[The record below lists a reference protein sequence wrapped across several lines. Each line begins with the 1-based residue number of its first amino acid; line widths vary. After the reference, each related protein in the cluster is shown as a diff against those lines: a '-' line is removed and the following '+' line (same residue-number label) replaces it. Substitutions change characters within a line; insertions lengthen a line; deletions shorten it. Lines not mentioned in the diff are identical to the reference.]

1 MAEEKRI
8 EEGLPETEADSENCN
23 VSKQHFWTGEVDVKR
38 GDLLLLACCFT
49 TGLLDCSTF
58 HNWVVFVSMQT
69 GE

>member
-1 MAEEKRI
+1 MAEEKKI
-8 EEGLPETEADSENCN
+8 ESGLPQVEDDSETYNAL
-23 VSKQHFWTGEVDVKR
+23 KQHFWTGEVDVER

-58 HNWVVFVSMQT
+58 RNWVVFVSMQT